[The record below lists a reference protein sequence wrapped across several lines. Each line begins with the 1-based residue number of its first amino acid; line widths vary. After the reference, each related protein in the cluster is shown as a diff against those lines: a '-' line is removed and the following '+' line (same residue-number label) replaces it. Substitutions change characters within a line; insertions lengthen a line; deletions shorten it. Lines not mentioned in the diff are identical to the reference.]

1 MDIKYTPILRW
12 KTGEKNCLEHLSPD
26 VSRQIVPFV
35 EVSPPTDSST
45 DEAAEKKLSK
55 LISSFNVSWT
65 NKPFY
70 LYLSDDWY
78 ASADSPEQIS
88 EIYSVC

>member
-12 KTGEKNCLEHLSPD
+12 KNGEKNCLEHLSPD

-55 LISSFNVSWT
+55 LFFQCKLDKQAILLV
-65 NKPFY
+65 
-70 LYLSDDWY
+70 L
-78 ASADSPEQIS
+78 IR
-88 EIYSVC
+88 